1 VDYIQPIETLIPGVQ
16 GRVLG
21 ALARTETEMTIRT
34 VARLADVSPQQT
46 SVVMAELVSM
56 GLVARREAGSSALVC
71 LDRENEAARVVIALS
86 RLRESVMGRLSELA
100 HAISPPPE
108 SLIVFGSFARSETI
122 ATSDLDVLAIRA
134 KEVAADDNEWI
145 DALGVWERTARR
157 IVGNPVNIMVFSVDE
172 VPALLRRR
180 SGPWRTIANE
190 GVVLVGRPLNAFTRA
205 A

>member
-1 VDYIQPIETLIPGVQ
+1 MDYIQPIETLIPGVQ

-86 RLRESVMGRLSELA
+86 RLRESVMGRLSEFA
-100 HAISPPPE
+100 QAISPPPE

-190 GVVLVGRPLNAFTRA
+190 CIVLVGRPFNALTRA
-205 A
+205 T